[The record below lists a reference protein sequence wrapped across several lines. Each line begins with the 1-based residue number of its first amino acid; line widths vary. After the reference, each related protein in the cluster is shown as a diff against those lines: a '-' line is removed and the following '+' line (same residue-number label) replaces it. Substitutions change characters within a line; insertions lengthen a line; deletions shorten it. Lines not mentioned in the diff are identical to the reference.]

1 MGYLSDEQINEI
13 MNEVELQSIMNVN
26 DTLFVDFD
34 SKIPEYNDFLSV
46 ADKYDQWNI
55 SRTHFLY
62 HKNTKELL
70 GYMTLSTDSIKLTN
84 DEKMLHNISDVPFA
98 SIPALKVGKL
108 AINKNLSNCSK
119 RKGYGSF
126 LLEMA
131 RAFAYSLNA
140 SGIACKFITVDADI
154 EYDEKTTD
162 FYIKNG
168 FVENLANR
176 SRNARHT
183 VSMRL
188 DIFHE

>member
-1 MGYLSDEQINEI
+1 MGYLIEEQINEI
-13 MNEVELQSIMNVN
+13 MNEVELQSIVNVD

-34 SKIPEYNDFLSV
+34 SKIQEYNDFLSV
-46 ADKYDQWNI
+46 ADEFDEWNI

-62 HKNTKELL
+62 HKKTKELL

-84 DEKMLHNISDVPFA
+84 DEKSLHNISDVPFA

-108 AINKNLSNCSK
+108 AINKNLNTCSQ

-131 RAFAYSLNA
+131 RAFAYSLN
-140 SGIACKFITVDADI
+140 SLGIACKFITIDADI
-154 EYDEKTTD
+154 EYDEKTTE
-162 FYIKNG
+162 YYKKNG

-188 DIFHE
+188 DIFHD